1 MTHFLLATLVAS
13 PLHARLSLLIMVI
26 AELIVVDEAA
36 RATVNRANSP
46 WTTPL
51 PLQGTIGTLQ
61 AANAHRA
68 GRA

>member
-1 MTHFLLATLVAS
+1 MTHLLLATFVAS
-13 PLHARLSLLIMVI
+13 PLHARLSLLIMMV

-36 RATVNRANSP
+36 RTTVNRSYGP

-51 PLQGTIGTLQ
+51 PLQCTIGSVQ